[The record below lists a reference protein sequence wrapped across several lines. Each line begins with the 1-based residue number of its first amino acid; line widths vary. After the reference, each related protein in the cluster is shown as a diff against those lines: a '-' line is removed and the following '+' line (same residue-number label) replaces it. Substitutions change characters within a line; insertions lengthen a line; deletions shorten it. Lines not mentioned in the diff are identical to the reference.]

1 MVPSAIDAAMAI
13 SLVVVSATPR
23 ATNRVSA
30 ARSTRALVSSA
41 LPMRSP
47 ASTVRRRHAPARE
60 LAQPVAALARP
71 QPDAEQAEQQA
82 GRHVDEMVLIGG
94 HDRYHDDQRPQRK
107 GEQRPAR

>member
-41 LPMRSP
+41 LPMA
-47 ASTVRRRHAPARE
+47 ASTVRRRHAPTGE

-82 GRHVDEMVLIGG
+82 GRHVDEVVLIGG